1 MFEVFR
7 MKARLPHKKRR
18 FAFNYADKS
27 KPVVF
32 IDATSLGKA
41 WIEFRRHHE
50 MHAKKKDFIVLG

>member
-1 MFEVFR
+1 
-7 MKARLPHKKRR
+7 MKERLPHKKKR
-18 FAFNYADKS
+18 FAFNYVDKS
-27 KPVVF
+27 KPAVF